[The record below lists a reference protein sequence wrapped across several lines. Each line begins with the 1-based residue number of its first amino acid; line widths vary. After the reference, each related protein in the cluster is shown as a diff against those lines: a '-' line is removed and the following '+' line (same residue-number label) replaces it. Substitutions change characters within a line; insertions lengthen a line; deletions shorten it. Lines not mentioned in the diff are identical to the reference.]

1 MSERQSIETMFAVKT
16 VQASKMCPS
25 IDSQSRRLRRSMHRN
40 QQRVDQIMA
49 ELKVSPDTD
58 ALALLDRGLERSVS
72 GRVERLLTQHP
83 KFERRFIETIQACN
97 VVLDDERRHTVK
109 EVVGA

>member
-1 MSERQSIETMFAVKT
+1 MSESQSIKTMLAVKT
-16 VQASKMCPS
+16 VQASKRCPS
-25 IDSQSRRLRRSMHRN
+25 VDSQSRRLRRSMHRN

-49 ELKVSPDTD
+49 ELQVSPDTD
-58 ALALLDRGLERSVS
+58 VLALLDRGLGRSVS
-72 GRVERLLTQHP
+72 GRVERLLTQHH
-83 KFERRFIETIQACN
+83 KFARRFIETIQACN

>member
-1 MSERQSIETMFAVKT
+1 MAENESIETMFAAKT
-16 VQASKMCPS
+16 VQASEMCPS
-25 IDSQSRRLRRSMHRN
+25 IDSRSRGLKRSIHRN

-58 ALALLDRGLERSVS
+58 ALALLDIGLERSVS
-72 GRVERLLTQHP
+72 GRVERLLSIHP

-97 VVLDDERRHTVK
+97 VVLDDERRHTTQ
-109 EVVGA
+109 EVAA